1 MPCVVFSKFD
11 SDDGGL
17 EQKPIKRVTFVKQT
31 QSGDLADLDMFT
43 EWVKSFAALERSDR
57 ATVLL
62 ASSTI
67 YLKLNQL
74 TVQEATS
81 GASNNEAFDRLL
93 ETLRQSRVYIL
104 FYPAGQVDD
113 IESKIED
120 DFTRV
125 WKHTLE
131 FAGAEQLRNLNT
143 RLSFVT
149 AFFETLRGVY
159 QCEKNTEIVQ
169 EMFNKLLVGKYS
181 IEVNCFI
188 QKVCH
193 LNFSIFK

>member
-74 TVQEATS
+74 AAAAQEATS
-81 GASNNEAFDRLL
+81 SASSTEGFDRLL

-104 FYPAGQVDD
+104 FYPAGQVDE
-113 IESKIED
+113 IESRIED
-120 DFTRV
+120 EFTRV

-159 QCEKNTEIVQ
+159 QCEKNTKIVQ

-193 LNFSIFK
+193 LSIF